1 MKNKM
6 KTLNICLIIVAA
18 IGIGSGCNGNQNQ
31 LGSDNNDMNIE
42 YVHTS
47 KPIDQSVA
55 NQSKEKV
62 IKEEEISG
70 VKAVNTDKELL
81 LAVKVDQFDRFRL
94 KDIKK
99 KVKADLEK
107 IYPEY
112 EIFVS
117 TDQKI
122 YLELEQLEQKLQKDH
137 TQKKSL
143 KKSFDKIK
151 SLMKEKA

>member
-1 MKNKM
+1 M

-107 IYPEY
+107 KYPEY